1 MKSSVSNP
9 QLAIF
14 KPVANNAG
22 ASLRIWKKTGFI
34 SDFFWNF
41 KKVKTK
47 NSVAE
52 FKKLLWILTQMRNEK
67 QRRNCSLKIWL
78 NCCAEFDKIME
89 MRKSE
94 QNAKITSDFHSAEK
108 IINRNL
114 SKFAESRTVE
124 FTQNRKNINC
134 RTKESG
140 MNYKVEKS
148 TIGNNV
154 YNSLRRNFLSEIPRI
169 FAIFGS

>member
-1 MKSSVSNP
+1 ME
-9 QLAIF
+9 I
-14 KPVANNAG
+14 
-22 ASLRIWKKTGFI
+22 
-34 SDFFWNF
+34 
-41 KKVKTK
+41 
-47 NSVAE
+47 
-52 FKKLLWILTQMRNEK
+52 
-67 QRRNCSLKIWL
+67 LKITL
-78 NCCAEFDKIME
+78 NSLLKCGMKNNIGIAHSNSEWVAVRNFIK
-89 MRKSE
+89 MRKVESGTE
-94 QNAKITSDFHSAEK
+94 RGYWACRNTNIKSDFHSAEK
-108 IINRNL
+108 IKHRNL
-114 SKFAESRTVE
+114 SNPDSHRDAESRTVE